1 MKAISPEGCNGVR
14 RQYGEHLFH
23 SKRTSRGKVRTVL
36 LHQTLY
42 EWRGCF
48 FFFLS
53 GRCHLVSVLM
63 CASTPLFAESPSA
76 GGTARERK
84 YMKMTAFNVA
94 AENEVNDHD

>member
-1 MKAISPEGCNGVR
+1 M
-14 RQYGEHLFH
+14 
-23 SKRTSRGKVRTVL
+23 RTVL
-36 LHQTLY
+36 LHQALY
-42 EWRGCF
+42 EWRGWF
-48 FFFLS
+48 FFVLFFFSLS

-63 CASTPLFAESPSA
+63 CASTSLFAESLSA